1 MKTVQEWLFPVWR
14 ARTAIVKFAAL
25 VTGLSVI
32 VNFFFLPTYYKATAT
47 LLPETENDGVAT
59 LGQFADMISLGG
71 LDASGGDIARLYPV
85 IISSDVVLRKVIWRE
100 YQTLRFNEPVDLI
113 RYLEIE
119 EETPEESIAKAVKEI
134 RACFDASSDAKT
146 SVVTLTL
153 EMQEPQLAADVLN
166 SLVGE
171 LDHFMRSERIT
182 NASERVEWLE
192 MRLTEVKDSLRTAED
207 TLRDFRT
214 RNRRVADSP
223 QLLLE
228 QGRLL
233 RDVEVNSTLFI
244 ELKKQFEIAK
254 LEEIK
259 NLTIVN
265 VLDSATPPI
274 RKERPRRAVNIAV
287 MLLLSLLLSA
297 GYYVWQAMHGERV
310 RRYLHAL
317 RHNENLHDHS

>member
-1 MKTVQEWLFPVWR
+1 MKTVQEWLFPVWT

-47 LLPETENDGVAT
+47 LLPETENDRLAT
-59 LGQFADMISLGG
+59 LGQFADIISLGG
-71 LDASGGDIARLYPV
+71 VDASGGDIARLYPV
-85 IISSDVVLRKVIWRE
+85 IVSSDVVLQKVMRKQ
-100 YQTLRFNEPVDLI
+100 YQTLKFNEPVDLI
-113 RYLEIE
+113 SYLEIE
-119 EETPEESIAKAVKEI
+119 EETPGENMARAIKEI
-134 RACFDASSDAKT
+134 RACLDASLDAKT
-146 SVVTLTL
+146 SVVTLSL

-166 SLVGE
+166 ALVGE

-182 NASERVEWLE
+182 NASERVGWLE

-214 RNRRVADSP
+214 RNRRVGDSP

-265 VLDSATPPI
+265 VLDSATPPV
-274 RKERPRRAVNIAV
+274 RKERPRRFMNTAV
-287 MLLLSLLLSA
+287 MLLLSLIFSA
-297 GYYVWQAMHGERV
+297 GYYVWQAMYGERV
-310 RRYLHAL
+310 RGYLHAL
-317 RHNENLHDHS
+317 RRDETLHEPS